1 MFPNHQS
8 PLKEANADMLL
19 WSAFQNGDRKAFA
32 SIYQKYI
39 DELLSYGYR
48 VTSDRQ
54 LIRDSVQDLFLH
66 IWVRRGNLA
75 VTDSIKFYLFR
86 SLRNRIIRNLEK
98 HPERLH
104 ADIGMVAELAEDSN
118 VFESAIFGHD
128 GPSDSYEKLAEAVNR
143 LSPRQREAVQ
153 LRYLHGFSL
162 DEIAEMM
169 QMNNQSV
176 RNLLHRAILQLRL
189 FFETAGGLLVFLSA
203 LQNFSGR

>member
-1 MFPNHQS
+1 
-8 PLKEANADMLL
+8 MLL
-19 WSAFQNGDRKAFA
+19 WIAFQNGDREAFA
-32 SIYQKYI
+32 SIYRKYI

-66 IWVRRGNLA
+66 IWLRRNHLA

-86 SLRNRIIRNLEK
+86 SLRNRIIHNLEK
-98 HPERLH
+98 HPERFH
-104 ADIGMVAELAEDSN
+104 ADIGLVTDMAEEGNA
-118 VFESAIFGHD
+118 FETAIFGTD
-128 GPSDSYEKLAEAVNR
+128 GPSDSYEKLADAVNR

-176 RNLLHRAILQLRL
+176 RNLLHRAIIQLRL

>member
-1 MFPNHQS
+1 M
-8 PLKEANADMLL
+8 KEANDDTLL
-19 WSAFQNGDRKAFA
+19 WSAFQNGDREAFA
-32 SIYQKYI
+32 AIYQKYI

-48 VTSDRQ
+48 VTADRQ

-66 IWVRRGNLA
+66 IWVRRGHLST
-75 VTDSIKFYLFR
+75 TDSIKFYLFR
-86 SLRNRIIRNLEK
+86 SLRNRIVRNLEK

-104 ADIGMVAELAEDSN
+104 ADIGLVADVAGDHN
-118 VFESAIFGHD
+118 AFETAIFDND
-128 GPSDSYEKLAEAVNR
+128 GPADNYEKLAEAINR
-143 LSPRQREAVQ
+143 LAPRQREAIQ

-176 RNLLHRAILQLRL
+176 RNLLHRAITQLRL
-189 FFETAGGLLVFLSA
+189 FFETAGGLLVFLST

>member
-1 MFPNHQS
+1 
-8 PLKEANADMLL
+8 MLL
-19 WSAFQNGDRKAFA
+19 WIAFQNGDREAFA
-32 SIYQKYI
+32 SIYRKYI

-66 IWVRRGNLA
+66 IWLRRRHLA

-86 SLRNRIIRNLEK
+86 SLRNRIIHNLEK
-98 HPERLH
+98 HPERFH
-104 ADIGMVAELAEDSN
+104 ADIGLVTDMAEEGNA
-118 VFESAIFGHD
+118 FETAIFGTD
-128 GPSDSYEKLAEAVNR
+128 GPSDSYEKLADAVNR

-169 QMNNQSV
+169 QMSNQSV
-176 RNLLHRAILQLRL
+176 RNLLHRAIIQLRL

>member
-1 MFPNHQS
+1 M
-8 PLKEANADMLL
+8 KEANADMLL
-19 WSAFQNGDRKAFA
+19 WSAFQNGDRDAFA

-48 VTSDRQ
+48 VTFDRQ

-75 VTDSIKFYLFR
+75 MTDSIKFYLFR

-104 ADIGMVAELAEDSN
+104 ADIGLVDVAEESN
-118 VFESAIFGHD
+118 AFEAVIFGHD
-128 GPSDSYEKLAEAVNR
+128 GPSDSYEKLAEAVSR

-176 RNLLHRAILQLRL
+176 RNLLHRAITQLRL
-189 FFETAGGLLVFLSA
+189 FFETAGGLLVFLST

>member
-1 MFPNHQS
+1 M
-8 PLKEANADMLL
+8 KEANADMLL
-19 WSAFQNGDRKAFA
+19 WSAFRNGDRDAFA

-75 VTDSIKFYLFR
+75 MTDSIKFYLFR

-104 ADIGMVAELAEDSN
+104 ADIGMVDLAEESN
-118 VFESAIFGHD
+118 AFEAVIFGHD

-176 RNLLHRAILQLRL
+176 RNLLHRAITQLRL
-189 FFETAGGLLVFLSA
+189 FFETAGGLLVFLST
-203 LQNFSGR
+203 LQNFPGR

>member
-1 MFPNHQS
+1 M
-8 PLKEANADMLL
+8 KEANADMLL
-19 WSAFQNGDRKAFA
+19 WSAFQNGDREAFA
-32 SIYQKYI
+32 SIYEKYI

-66 IWVRRGNLA
+66 IWVRRGHLA
-75 VTDSIKFYLFR
+75 MTDSIKFYLFR

-104 ADIGMVAELAEDSN
+104 ADIGLVADPAEDSN
-118 VFESAIFGHD
+118 AFESVLFGHE
-128 GPSDSYEKLAEAVNR
+128 GPLDSYERLAEAINR

-162 DEIAEMM
+162 EEIAEMM

-176 RNLLHRAILQLRL
+176 RNLLHRAITQLRL

-203 LQNFSGR
+203 LQNFSPR

>member
-1 MFPNHQS
+1 MSPNHRS

-19 WSAFQNGDRKAFA
+19 WSAFQTGDRDAFA
-32 SIYQKYI
+32 SIYEKYI

-48 VTSDRQ
+48 ITSDRQ

-66 IWVRRGNLA
+66 IWVRRAHLA
-75 VTDSIKFYLFR
+75 MTDSIKFYLFR

-104 ADIGMVAELAEDSN
+104 TDIGLVADLAEEGN
-118 VFESAIFGHD
+118 AFETAIFGHD
-128 GPSDSYEKLAEAVNR
+128 GPSDSYEKLAEAINR

-176 RNLLHRAILQLRL
+176 RNLLHRAIIQLRL

>member
-1 MFPNHQS
+1 MFPNHRS

-19 WSAFQNGDRKAFA
+19 WSAFQNGDRDAFA

-48 VTSDRQ
+48 VTFDRQ

-75 VTDSIKFYLFR
+75 MTDSIKFYLFR

-104 ADIGMVAELAEDSN
+104 ADIGLVDVAEESN
-118 VFESAIFGHD
+118 AFEAVIFGHD
-128 GPSDSYEKLAEAVNR
+128 GPSDSYEKLAEAVSR

-176 RNLLHRAILQLRL
+176 RNLLHRAITQLRL
-189 FFETAGGLLVFLSA
+189 FFETAGGLLVFLST

>member
-1 MFPNHQS
+1 
-8 PLKEANADMLL
+8 MLL
-19 WSAFQNGDRKAFA
+19 WSAFQNGDREAFA
-32 SIYQKYI
+32 SIYEKYI

-48 VTSDRQ
+48 VTSDQQ

-66 IWVRRGNLA
+66 IWVRRAHLA
-75 VTDSIKFYLFR
+75 MTDSIKFYLFR

-104 ADIGMVAELAEDSN
+104 ADIGLVADPAEEGN
-118 VFESAIFGHD
+118 AFEIVLFGHE
-128 GPSDSYEKLAEAVNR
+128 GPSDSYERLAEAINR

-162 DEIAEMM
+162 EEIAEMM

-176 RNLLHRAILQLRL
+176 RNLLHRAITQLRL

-203 LQNFSGR
+203 LQNFSAR

>member
-1 MFPNHQS
+1 
-8 PLKEANADMLL
+8 MLL
-19 WSAFQNGDRKAFA
+19 WIAFQNGDREAFA
-32 SIYQKYI
+32 SIYRKYI

-66 IWVRRGNLA
+66 IWLRRNHLA

-98 HPERLH
+98 HPERFH
-104 ADIGMVAELAEDSN
+104 ADIGLVTDMAEEGNA
-118 VFESAIFGHD
+118 FETAIFGTD
-128 GPSDSYEKLAEAVNR
+128 GCSDSYEKLADAVNR

-176 RNLLHRAILQLRL
+176 RNLLHRAIIQLRL